1 MGPHPEPLAGKWFPQ
16 RGFLPL
22 YLGVGSNNATACCFW
37 ANTISEG
44 CSRFQ
49 NLFLSHGLV
58 QEDWGQDFEIH
69 LNPLGDHVFKT
80 KLGYTRFWDTHD
92 SPWHERIYWI
102 KSAKNHPDIE
112 ITGTLFPATFSHNM
126 NQLSKQNAPKRVRQ
140 YITPLDVPIT

>member
-1 MGPHPEPLAGKWFPQ
+1 MIPTKGFSPLVSGCWKQQ
-16 RGFLPL
+16 RNSL
-22 YLGVGSNNATACCFW
+22 
-37 ANTISEG
+37 
-44 CSRFQ
+44 
-49 NLFLSHGLV
+49 LFLS
-58 QEDWGQDFEIH
+58 EYH
-69 LNPLGDHVFKT
+69 LWRLQPVPEPVSVTWLSTGRLRTRLRNPLGDHVFKT

-140 YITPLDVPIT
+140 YITPLDVPITYRVIALLES